1 MMKDLNET
9 LFVLTGCTA
18 VGKTRLALDWAES
31 NGAEIVSC
39 DSLLFYRG
47 MNIGTAKPTVSEQ
60 NRVPH
65 HLIDLCD
72 ASQKVDIATFLPLA
86 IAAIRDIQARGKKVL
101 VTGGSGFYLKAFFAP
116 VLDSI
121 RVSEKTKEAVRK
133 LEEKGG
139 LEGMVEALKSLD
151 PDCERELDIQN
162 PRRVARAL
170 ERCTETGKSLSQL
183 KAEFSSQKNALT
195 ESPKELVVLERD
207 RDELNERIEQR
218 VRAML
223 EQGLVEEV
231 KRLKSEGFES
241 NPSSSGSIGYRETLA
256 FLDGKCDFEAL
267 FSNITMDTR
276 RLAKKQR
283 TWFRTQLPSGRVVNL
298 TETPCVK
305 IEELFE

>member
-1 MMKDLNET
+1 MKELSET

-31 NGAEIVSC
+31 NDAEIVSC

-47 MNIGTAKPTVSEQ
+47 MDIGTAKPTVSER
-60 NRVPH
+60 NRVRH
-65 HLIDLCD
+65 HLIDICD
-72 ASQKVDIATFLPLA
+72 ASEKVDIATYLPLA
-86 IAAIRDIQARGKKVL
+86 VAAIREIQARGKKVL

-116 VLDSI
+116 VLDSVRI
-121 RVSEKTKEAVRK
+121 SEKTKEAVRM
-133 LEEKGG
+133 LEKEGG
-139 LEGMVEALKSLD
+139 LESMVKALKSLD
-151 PDCERELDIQN
+151 PDCEGELDIQN

-170 ERCTETGKSLSQL
+170 ERCTETGKSLNQL
-183 KAEFSSQKNALT
+183 KSEFSSQKNALT

-207 RDELNERIEQR
+207 RDELNGRIEQR
-218 VRAML
+218 VRVML

-241 NPSSSGSIGYRETLA
+241 NPSGSGSIGYRETLA
-256 FLDGKCDFEAL
+256 FLEGKCDYETL
-267 FSNITMDTR
+267 INDIIMDTR

-283 TWFRTQLPSGRVVNL
+283 TWFRTQLPPGRIVNL
-298 TETPCVK
+298 TEKPGAK

>member
-1 MMKDLNET
+1 MKALSET

-31 NGAEIVSC
+31 NNAEIVSC

-47 MNIGTAKPTVSEQ
+47 MDIGTAKPTISER

-65 HLIDLCD
+65 HLIDICD
-72 ASQKVDIATFLPLA
+72 ASQKMDIATFLPLA
-86 IAAIRDIQARGKKVL
+86 IAAIKDIQTRGKKVL

-116 VLDSI
+116 VLDSV
-121 RVSEKTKEAVRK
+121 RVSEKTREAVRM
-133 LEEKGG
+133 LAEDGG
-139 LEGMVEALKSLD
+139 LESMVKALKSLD
-151 PDCERELDIQN
+151 PDCEGELDIQN

-170 ERCTETGKSLSQL
+170 ERCRETGKSLSQL
-183 KAEFSSQKNALT
+183 KAEFSIQKNVLT
-195 ESPKELVVLERD
+195 ESPKQLVVLERD
-207 RDELNERIEQR
+207 RDKLNERIEQR

-241 NPSSSGSIGYRETLA
+241 NPSGSGSIGYRETLA
-256 FLDGKCDFEAL
+256 FLEGKCDYETL
-267 FSNITMDTR
+267 RDNISMDTK

-283 TWFRTQLPSGRVVNL
+283 TWFRTQLPPGRIVNL
-298 TETPCVK
+298 TEKPGTR